1 MILLKWIFVFG
12 GEKVKK
18 ADKIMSKKGVG
29 KYIPVAFWVFLG
41 IAAMSLVFL
50 FILKK
55 NAAVAELLN
64 RTTGRA
70 IRAALTTVFNVFPF
84 SFVETLIIAS
94 PLLAAAIIVVMIR
107 KSKRGL
113 CFATRFF
120 CALLSV
126 VFCIFS
132 FFVFGYESSYY
143 GSTIEENT
151 GVERNKL
158 SKEELRDAA
167 EILLSRAMAELDSVD
182 FIDTGESV
190 MPYSFSELN
199 KRLNKAYGSF
209 NDKYPA
215 YQRMYSRIKPVML
228 SEPWTY
234 THISGLYSF
243 FTGEANLN
251 VNYPDFII
259 VTSAAHEMSHQRGI
273 GKEDEADFAAFLVCI
288 GSDDAYIR
296 YCGYLEYY
304 RNVVDRLY
312 GADKDMWLE
321 VRRKEDSRITNEL
334 SSFSTFFDK
343 YRENVAA
350 KVNDT
355 INNAYIQSHNQPEG
369 VKSYGLVVDLVVSYI
384 LYTE

>member
-1 MILLKWIFVFG
+1 M
-12 GEKVKK
+12 
-18 ADKIMSKKGVG
+18 KKGVG
-29 KYIPVAFWVFLG
+29 KYVPAAFWVFLG
-41 IAAMSLVFL
+41 IAAISGVFL
-50 FILKK
+50 LIIHKSP
-55 NAAVAELLN
+55 AVAEFFN
-64 RTTGRA
+64 RTTGRV

-94 PLLAAAIIVVMIR
+94 PILFAAIVIIMIK
-107 KSKRGL
+107 KSMRAL

-120 CALLSV
+120 CAILCVLIV
-126 VFCIFS
+126 VFS

-151 GVERNKL
+151 GVERNDL

-167 EILLSRAMAELDSVD
+167 AILLERATAELDSVSFLD
-182 FIDTGESV
+182 GGASV
-190 MPYSFSELN
+190 MPYSFDELN
-199 KRLNKAYGSF
+199 EKLNEAYAKF
-209 NDKYPA
+209 NEKYPA
-215 YQRMYSRIKPVML
+215 YQKMYSRIKPVML

-251 VNYPDFII
+251 VNYPDFIV

-288 GSDDAYIR
+288 GSDDPYIR
-296 YCGYLEYY
+296 YCGYVEFY
-304 RNVVDRLY
+304 RNILDRLY
-312 GADKDMWLE
+312 GADRDMWLE
-321 VRRKEDSRITNEL
+321 VRSGEDKRIGREF
-334 SSFSTFFDK
+334 SSFSIFFDK

-350 KVNDT
+350 TVNT
-355 INNAYIQSHNQPEG
+355 AINNTYIQAHNQPEG
-369 VKSYGLVVDLVVSYI
+369 VKSYGLVVDLVVNYI